1 MFVFVDLSELA
12 GPRDHENPF
21 SSINEI
27 MILNRELHNAFP
39 ETVPTVTTERIPTM
53 AAIIQPIKHLLL
65 FRDSL
70 RTKDNNVESD
80 QGSEILTGTHKS
92 VLCQT

>member
-1 MFVFVDLSELA
+1 
-12 GPRDHENPF
+12 
-21 SSINEI
+21 
-27 MILNRELHNAFP
+27 
-39 ETVPTVTTERIPTM
+39 M

-70 RTKDNNVESD
+70 RTKDNNMESD

-92 VLCQT
+92 VLCQTKKTLSLVTLIGTLRFKQVYKRQDRTELSHYSKIAQ